1 MRTLRDT
8 QIHELVASAEMYNN
22 DIICVQE
29 HRFVH
34 EDILIKEHD
43 VGKGWKLIT
52 SSAWKNSINASI
64 GGMLLSPDAYK
75 AMNSIESLSPR
86 ILVATFNG
94 NPQTV
99 VSCYSPTNVQEE
111 IDLSSVAR
119 HIPKHNVLVI
129 GGDFNS
135 HLGKDKGYK
144 FAYSQ
149 ITNRN
154 GNMLSNFVE
163 EQNLLPL
170 NFCFQKCSGQKWTH
184 TAPNGAKTQL
194 DYVIINRKWKNSA
207 NDCRAYNT
215 FEGVRSDHRI
225 IAANLRLSL
234 RANKIN
240 SSRQTPY
247 DWSTLKKDSDIANY
261 FTIKLKNRFEALEHE
276 NLESSPSTSFDNF
289 TLSCEEAAK
298 QTVPLKK
305 KLKKRVP
312 WENQEITERRKSL
325 RRMAEIK
332 NAEPTANNIN
342 NFDSAR
348 DTLTAAY
355 EKEQKNYIQ
364 EKIEEITKAA
374 TNQKSSQAWK
384 AVNEISGRK
393 RD

>member
-1 MRTLRDT
+1 MNL
-8 QIHELVASAEMYNN
+8 EASATLYNN
-22 DIICVQE
+22 NIICFQE

-34 EDILIKEHD
+34 EDIHD

-64 GGMLLSPDAYK
+64 GGIAMLLSPDAYK

-94 NPQTV
+94 NPQATV
-99 VSCYSPTNVQEE
+99 ISCCSPTNVQEE
-111 IDLSSVAR
+111 IEVEKFYDDLSSVAG

-129 GGDFNS
+129 GGDFNA

-144 FAYSQ
+144 FAYHP

-194 DYVIINRKWKNSA
+194 DYVIINRKWKNSG

-215 FEGVRSDHRI
+215 FEGERSDHRI

-234 RANKIN
+234 RANKIK

-247 DWSTLKKDSDIANY
+247 DWSTLKKGSDIANS

-276 NLESSPSTSFDNF
+276 NLESSPNTTFDNF

-325 RRMAEIK
+325 RRMAEIRTQNQLQTISTISTQLGILLLLHMRK
-332 NAEPTANNIN
+332 NRKT
-342 NFDSAR
+342 
-348 DTLTAAY
+348 
-355 EKEQKNYIQ
+355 
-364 EKIEEITKAA
+364 
-374 TNQKSSQAWK
+374 
-384 AVNEISGRK
+384 ISKKKLKKLPKLQQIRRAHRHGKQQMR
-393 RD
+393 